1 MIKINLIE
9 IKQPIGIFY
18 VGKMDSKT
26 LINISKVHRRGIN
39 DSRNGIQRELQINR
53 AKEIAN
59 YCKDPDAA
67 FPTPIV
73 LSINSDDIQ
82 IEKKIEDIYTL
93 SFNENH
99 PIAEILDGQHRIEG
113 IKNSQ
118 NFETEMMIAIMFDLS
133 EEEKAYVFST
143 INSNQKKVDKSLIY
157 DLFEISTGRSPL
169 KTCHD
174 IARILNSNESSPF
187 YKRLKMLGKKRS
199 ATEILSQG
207 MFVTH
212 LVRLISKTPQKDE
225 ISIKNNETL
234 TSDPSLI
241 FREYFINN
249 KDEIILKILTNYFNS
264 VATVF
269 DTEWKDKNN
278 NYILAKS
285 TGYGALLKAL
295 PDFYSEGIKRK
306 DLSQE
311 FFLNIFKNIKN
322 EFRDNKIKLTSSSFG
337 SGEQAQNML
346 ADELKKHSGL

>member
-9 IKQPIGIFY
+9 ITQPIGTFY

-26 LINISKVHRRGIN
+26 LINISKVHRRDIN

-82 IEKKIEDIYTL
+82 IENKIEDIYTL

-99 PIAEILDGQHRIEG
+99 PIAEILDGQHRVEG
-113 IKNSQ
+113 IKISQ

-174 IARILNSNESSPF
+174 IARILNSDDSSPF
-187 YKRLKMLGKKRS
+187 YKRLKMLGKKQS
-199 ATEILSQG
+199 ETEILSQG

-212 LVRLISKTPQKDE
+212 LVRLISKNPQKDE

-269 DTEWKDKNN
+269 ETEWKDN

-306 DLSQE
+306 TLSQE
-311 FFLNIFKNIKN
+311 FFLDIFKNIRN
-322 EFRDNKIKLTSSSFG
+322 EFRDNKIELSSSHFG
-337 SGEQAQNML
+337 SGEQAQNAL
-346 ADELKKHSGL
+346 ACEFKKHSGL